1 MIDSVVLIS
10 QGPILFFATAE
21 SNRQCCRSFTTRLQM
36 SSKKWAKKY
45 RKPFILLG
53 FRQSRRRDS
62 FSAPLRSSLNARPLD
77 AQRPLPLRRRF
88 PKTGDTLRYLRLFV
102 RRGDG
107 IRTHDL
113 CVPNAALYQTEP
125 RLDLYIRKTRM
136 TAFAV
141 SKCHNTKPRMRCQ
154 QENFTLGRPSL
165 TQWPSWENFR
175 SVTVMTTA
183 TAPEEISIAMPTM
196 VKVLTKPSAS
206 TIMPPKRLLMIE
218 AAPP

>member
-1 MIDSVVLIS
+1 MKRCYCRQHRQLPGWATGQERILSFSVVYLTGS
-10 QGPILFFATAE
+10 T
-21 SNRQCCRSFTTRLQM
+21 
-36 SSKKWAKKY
+36 
-45 RKPFILLG
+45 PFYWVSG
-53 FRQSRRRDS
+53 
-62 FSAPLRSSLNARPLD
+62 N
-77 AQRPLPLRRRF
+77 
-88 PKTGDTLRYLRLFV
+88 
-102 RRGDG
+102 RGDG

>member
-1 MIDSVVLIS
+1 MLQVIHHTAPNVIKKMGKKIPETLYFTGFPAIE
-10 QGPILFFATAE
+10 AT
-21 SNRQCCRSFTTRLQM
+21 
-36 SSKKWAKKY
+36 
-45 RKPFILLG
+45 G
-53 FRQSRRRDS
+53 F
-62 FSAPLRSSLNARPLD
+62 
-77 AQRPLPLRRRF
+77 
-88 PKTGDTLRYLRLFV
+88 V
-102 RRGDG
+102 
-107 IRTHDL
+107 RTHDL

>member
-1 MIDSVVLIS
+1 MLQVIHHTAPNVIKKMGKKIPETLYFTGFPAIEATGFVLRSAPVVAERASTGRAATTPSAAQIPCQLDSVVL
-10 QGPILFFATAE
+10 T
-21 SNRQCCRSFTTRLQM
+21 N
-36 SSKKWAKKY
+36 KKA
-45 RKPFILLG
+45 
-53 FRQSRRRDS
+53 
-62 FSAPLRSSLNARPLD
+62 
-77 AQRPLPLRRRF
+77 
-88 PKTGDTLRYLRLFV
+88 GDTLRYLRLFV